1 MIGLRI
7 LAWLLIAAAAF
18 AAGRDALM
26 WLESGEFDP
35 IPLGQVWANIDIDS
49 LQLVEPAL
57 VRHVH
62 PFLWDW
68 IAFPL
73 LQSSAALVAAVSGGL
88 LAVLVPKPKRRRR
101 SGEWR

>member
-1 MIGLRI
+1 MVALRI

-18 AAGRDALM
+18 AAGRDVLL
-26 WLESGEFDP
+26 WLETGDFDP
-35 IPLGQVWANIDIDS
+35 IPLGQVWANVDIDT

-62 PFLWDW
+62 PFLWEW

-73 LQSSAALVAAVSGGL
+73 LQSSAALVAAVIGGL
-88 LAVLVPKPKRRRR
+88 LAIVVPKPKRRHH
-101 SGEWR
+101 SHEWH

>member
-1 MIGLRI
+1 MVALRV

-18 AAGRDALM
+18 AAGHDALL
-26 WLESGEFDP
+26 WLETGDFDP
-35 IPLGQVWANIDIDS
+35 IPLGQVWANVDRDS
-49 LQLVEPAL
+49 LLLVEPAL

-62 PFLWDW
+62 PFLWEW

-73 LQSSAALVAAVSGGL
+73 LQSSAALIACVTGAL
-88 LAVLVPKPKRRRR
+88 LAILVPKPKRRRR